1 MLTINQ
7 VKELSKTLKIN
18 DSVIVRE
25 YTQFVFL
32 KELYEEKYS
41 TIIFFKGGT
50 AIRLILNGTRFSE
63 DLDFSVGGKREDFH
77 SFIEKF
83 FKKIEKLYGFSF
95 KKRKTIVGER
105 YLLTADSSIS
115 QYKIFVNLDFSFR
128 EKVLSPAR
136 AIIKTPYP
144 IIFTAFVNYLSE
156 EEILAEKIRAVLTRS
171 KGRDIY
177 DLWFLLSN
185 RVLINEKLVREKLKY
200 YAIKK
205 FNPDDLAAKINQFS
219 REKFVVDLRPFVPI
233 NERAKLPQFFD
244 YVVAY
249 LKEAVRSKTN

>member
-18 DSVIVRE
+18 DSVIIRE
-25 YTQFVFL
+25 YTQLVFL
-32 KELYEEKYS
+32 KELYGEKYS
-41 TIIFFKGGT
+41 TTIFFKGGT

-63 DLDFSVGGKREDFH
+63 DLDFSVGGKKEVFH
-77 SFIEKF
+77 SFIVKF
-83 FKKIEKLYGFSF
+83 FKKIAKLYGFSF
-95 KKRKTIVGER
+95 KKRTTIAGER

-128 EKVLSPAR
+128 EKVLKPAR
-136 AIIKTPYP
+136 AIIITPYP
-144 IIFTAFVNYLSE
+144 IIFTAFVNFLSE

-185 RVLINEKLVREKLKY
+185 RVPVKD
-200 YAIKK
+200 KK
-205 FNPDDLAAKINQFS
+205 FNPDDLIAKINQFS

-233 NERAKLPQFFD
+233 NERAKLPEFFD
-244 YVVAY
+244 YVIAY
-249 LKEAVRSKTN
+249 LTEAVSSKTN